1 MRERLLV
8 LLGLVA
14 AAAALGLGFGD
25 GQWVLA
31 AIGLGGALVLVLAG
45 YLESGPDSAKE
56 VAVVATVSALAVAAR
71 LLVHPLPGVQPMTV
85 IVIATGAAFGLRIGV
100 AVGALGA
107 LVSNFFLLQGP
118 WTPWQ
123 MLLWA
128 ACGAGGALAR
138 PLLVRRLAFALF
150 AAVLGVAFSSGMD
163 VFDWWYRYAH
173 TWAGLTLSLS
183 TGLPFSLAH
192 GAGNLLIGLA
202 VGPELRRMLSRF
214 ARRLHTEVIW
224 DAVPACPPREAVPTR
239 DASGGVEVLAFGADA
254 ETPARTRRS
263 LS

>member
-1 MRERLLV
+1 MRERLVFGLALLV
-8 LLGLVA
+8 L
-14 AAAALGLGFGD
+14 AAALAAGFGD

-31 AIGLGGALVLVLAG
+31 AIALGLALVLALAG
-45 YLESGPDSAKE
+45 YVESGPDSAKQ
-56 VAVVATVSALAVAAR
+56 VAVVATLSALAVAAR

-85 IVIATGAAFGLRIGV
+85 IVVATGTAFGLRIGI
-100 AVGALGA
+100 AVGATGA

-128 ACGAGGALAR
+128 GCGAAGALAR
-138 PLLVRRLAFALF
+138 PLLRRRLPFALF
-150 AAVLGVAFSSGMD
+150 CALLGVAFSSGMD

-173 TWAGLTLSLS
+173 TWAGLTLSLT

-202 VGPELRRMLSRF
+202 AGPELRRMLSRF
-214 ARRLHTEVIW
+214 ARRLHTEVTW
-224 DAVPACPPREAVPTR
+224 DAVLPPREAAPAR
-239 DASGGVEVLAFGADA
+239 GASGRVGVLAFGVDA
-254 ETPARTRRS
+254 KTPARTRDTS
-263 LS
+263 